1 MLCHFRSS
9 NLHSVISGVSN
20 DQISGVDVNGKPA
33 RRLKVTKAV
42 AGLNEGGDA
51 AVIRAQ
57 N

>member
-33 RRLKVTKAV
+33 SRLKVTKAV